1 MRHCPSVPSPLR
13 PVSLPSRSHNGSK
26 FRDSVPLRH
35 DFHRSTLSIGLL
47 HGLVLPSRSHN
58 GRKSRD
64 SVPLRHG
71 FHRSTLSI
79 GLLHGLVLPSRF
91 HNGSKFRDSV
101 PLRHGF
107 HRGTLSIG
115 LLCGLALPSRFHNG
129 RKSRDSV
136 PLRNRIPLGP
146 CHRLSHHT
154 PYPSSTFRRCAVF
167 PRFRLTY
174 TLSFFH
180 LPKVCSIP
188 AFSSHLPKVCGV
200 ATSSRAPCISVFPAA
215 ARFPP
220 SEGVQYSRIFVSPSE
235 GAWSRHCFESALC
248 PCFSSRLAFPTFRRC
263 ADFPCF
269 RLTFRRCV
277 ESPHLRERSVSV
289 FLLPPWHSHLPK
301 VRRFPSFS
309 SHLPK
314 VRGVVT
320 ASRTPCVRVSSRL
333 AFPTFRRC
341 ADFPCFRLTFRRCVE
356 SPHLRERPVSV
367 FLLRPCISHL
377 PKVCK
382 IPPFSSHLPKVRGVA
397 TSSRAPCIRVSPV
410 TVHFPPSEGAQI
422 SLVFVSPSEGA
433 RSRHSFESALCPCF
447 SSRLAFPTFRR
458 CAVSGAADATILK
471 RPDALCRKTSIAI
484 TRILVF
490 LPLFNR
496 K

>member
-115 LLCGLALPSRFHNG
+115 LLCGLRFHNG

-167 PRFRLTY
+167 PRFRLTFRRCVESPH
-174 TLSFFH
+174 LRERPVSAFFLPPRVSH

-188 AFSSHLPKVCGV
+188 AFSSHLPKVRGV
-200 ATSSRAPCISVFPAA
+200 VTASRAPCVRVSPAA
-215 ARFPP
+215 LRFPP
-220 SEGVQYSRIFVSPSE
+220 SEGAQISRVFVSPSE
-235 GAWSRHCFESALC
+235 GAWSRHIFESALC
-248 PCFSSRLAFPTFRRC
+248 PCFSCGRAFPTFRRC
-263 ADFPCF
+263 ARFPLF
-269 RLTFRRCV
+269 RPTFRRCV
-277 ESPHLRERSVSV
+277 ESPHLREPPVSV
-289 FLLPPWHSHLPK
+289 FLQSPCISHLPK

-320 ASRTPCVRVSSRL
+320 ASRAPCVRVSP
-333 AFPTFRRC
+333 A
-341 ADFPCFRLTFRRCVE
+341 A
-356 SPHLRERPVSV
+356 LR
-367 FLLRPCISHL
+367 
-377 PKVCK
+377 
-382 IPPFSSHLPKVRGVA
+382 
-397 TSSRAPCIRVSPV
+397 
-410 TVHFPPSEGAQI
+410 FPPSEGAQFQ
-422 SLVFVSPSEGA
+422 VQQMQPF
-433 RSRHSFESALCPCF
+433 
-447 SSRLAFPTFRR
+447 
-458 CAVSGAADATILK
+458 
-471 RPDALCRKTSIAI
+471 
-484 TRILVF
+484 
-490 LPLFNR
+490 
-496 K
+496 